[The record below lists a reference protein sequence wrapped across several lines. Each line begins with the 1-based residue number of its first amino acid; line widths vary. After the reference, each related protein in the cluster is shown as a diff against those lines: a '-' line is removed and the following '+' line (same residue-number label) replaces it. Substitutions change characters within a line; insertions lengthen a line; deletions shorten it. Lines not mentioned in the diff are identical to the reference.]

1 MKKNIVPI
9 VVVVVLF
16 ACVAV
21 VSFASKGSGTAAR
34 SREGTGDATVKIC
47 PHSGL
52 PCEGD
57 GDCEEDCEENSS
69 ASDATSEEGVK
80 ICPETGLPCEG
91 AGDCEE

>member
-21 VSFASKGSGTAAR
+21 VSFASKDSAPKTTSNGAQ
-34 SREGTGDATVKIC
+34 DATVKIC

-57 GDCEEDCEENSS
+57 GDCGECEE
-69 ASDATSEEGVK
+69 
-80 ICPETGLPCEG
+80 
-91 AGDCEE
+91 

>member
-9 VVVVVLF
+9 AVVVVLF

-21 VSFASKGSGTAAR
+21 VSFGSRGSSSSDADSAAASSASA
-34 SREGTGDATVKIC
+34 SDANVKIC

-57 GDCEEDCEENSS
+57 GDCEEDCE
-69 ASDATSEEGVK
+69 
-80 ICPETGLPCEG
+80 I
-91 AGDCEE
+91 CEEETAAE